1 MSNLHIREVD
11 FYSDKLLA
19 VQQKDTGKIYVGVR
33 WVCEGLRLSTGQII
47 NQVRKIQ
54 SDIILSNGYAKMHL
68 PTNGGKQEVLTI
80 EIDYL
85 PLWLAK
91 INANTIQ
98 DKATREKL
106 VEYQLRAKD
115 VLSDAFLSPQLVPQV
130 NTSLPQL
137 PQTYQEAL
145 RQLADQ
151 VEENEKLM
159 PKAQKYDQFMSS
171 EGNQTIGQ
179 VAKVLNTGR
188 TRLFK
193 LLKSKG
199 ILMSDNTPYQKYIN
213 LGYFD
218 AREASSISKGFV
230 FNHCQTLVTPKGI
243 DMIYGLLWEDKLNT
257 IGDVKAFLEGK
268 QAIH

>member
-1 MSNLHIREVD
+1 MSNLHIFNNQE
-11 FYSDKLLA
+11 F
-19 VQQKDTGKIYVGVR
+19 GKVRFLDINGKPYAVGVDVTR
-33 WVCEGLRLSTGQII
+33 VL
-47 NQVRKIQ
+47 
-54 SDIILSNGYAKMHL
+54 GYANPSKAVLDHCKGITKLGIPSLGGIQETNVIPEGDIYRLIIRSKL
-68 PTNGGKQEVLTI
+68 PTAERFESWVFDEVLPALRQKGN
-80 EIDYL
+80 Y
-85 PLWLAK
+85 
-91 INANTIQ
+91 NIQ
-98 DKATREKL
+98 QSTL
-106 VEYQLRAKD
+106 
-115 VLSDAFLSPQLVPQV
+115 
-130 NTSLPQL
+130 SLPQL

>member
-11 FYSDKLLA
+11 FNGDKLLA

-33 WVCEGLRLSTGQII
+33 WVCKALSFDDSKSN
-47 NQVRKIQ
+47 NQLTKIKA
-54 SDIILSNGYAKMHL
+54 DRVLSKGFLKIKTL
-68 PTNGGKQEVLTI
+68 TNGGDQAVSCLQL
-80 EIDYL
+80 DYL

-91 INANTIQ
+91 ININTIQ
-98 DKATREKL
+98 DKTTREKL
-106 VEYQLRAKD
+106 VEYQLKAKD
-115 VLSDAFLSPQLVPQV
+115 VLADVFLPLQLAPQV
-130 NTSLPQL
+130 NISLPQL